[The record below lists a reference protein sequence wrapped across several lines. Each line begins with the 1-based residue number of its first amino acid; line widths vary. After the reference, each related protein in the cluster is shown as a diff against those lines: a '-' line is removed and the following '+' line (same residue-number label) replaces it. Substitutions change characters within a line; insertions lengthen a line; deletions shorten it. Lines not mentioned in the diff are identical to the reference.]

1 MRLLGFLGVPAL
13 ALSLCALS
21 ANAGILFSDL
31 GPPGSLYD
39 CCIGWTI
46 SGTGSSVGASQS
58 VASDFTVAG
67 SGSQSVTQIDLAVS
81 NAGGPGTFD
90 ASIWTVV
97 DGLPGVE
104 IAGASWTSLSTGD
117 SLGNCCGLASITGIS
132 GVFLNGGQDYFMIVE
147 PVSVSDTSWN
157 AWNHNNQGLNTGL
170 AFSNDGGVS
179 WFADSSDTAPAFD
192 VLSGTS
198 GVPEPGSLLLIAGGM
213 IGIWAV
219 RRRKSSR

>member
-21 ANAGILFSDL
+21 ANAGILFTDL

-39 CCIGWTI
+39 TSTGWTI
-46 SGTGSSVGASQS
+46 SGTGGSLDFSQS
-58 VASDFTVAG
+58 IGSEFTVAG

-81 NAGGPGTFD
+81 NVAAPGTFD

-97 DGLPGVE
+97 DGRPGVE
-104 IAGASWTSLSTGD
+104 IAGASWTSLSTDQTFG
-117 SLGNCCGLASITGIS
+117 GCCGLTSITGIS
-132 GVFLNGGQDYFMIVE
+132 GVFLNGGQDYFMLVT

-157 AWNHNNQGLNTGL
+157 AWNFNNQGLNTGF
-170 AFSNDGGVS
+170 AFSTDGGVNWS
-179 WFADSSDTAPAFD
+179 GGGTNTTGAFD

-198 GVPEPGSLLLIAGGM
+198 GVPEPGSSLLIAGGM

-219 RRRKSSR
+219 RRRKSSN